1 MGVTDD
7 VDCAVVGAD
16 WPSGQG
22 EPQVRHMYSIPAL
35 SYVVA
40 GKTYKRHVL
49 LADAACGG
57 AGGEAAAAAAAGPGG
72 GRYGL
77 AAVLVES
84 QRFMY
89 LYGSTTTMEEYGKQQ
104 VVDLGLEEGENVLG
118 ARLVD
123 VCIGGG
129 GAGGHGSGSGSWG
142 QMAVVVATQRRLLSF
157 RLKL

>member
-1 MGVTDD
+1 M
-7 VDCAVVGAD
+7 VGAD
-16 WPSGQG
+16 WPNGQG
-22 EPQVRHMYSIPAL
+22 EPQVRHLYSIPAL

-57 AGGEAAAAAAAGPGG
+57 AGREAAAAAAGPGG

-89 LYGSTTTMEEYGKQQ
+89 LYGSTTTMEEYGRQQ
-104 VVDLGLEEGENVLG
+104 VVDLGLEDGENVLG

-123 VCIGGG
+123 LCVGGG
-129 GAGGHGSGSGSWG
+129 GAGGRGSGSGDGG